1 MVRLTGHRL
10 TPRPRWACIAAVL
23 VVLSAAVAVAASAM
37 TRAPGLDRTYGDQ
50 GVVRMPEVFNGFEG
64 FAAAADGD
72 AFAFGPG
79 RQGKEFVLR
88 FNEVGRRDGSY
99 GGGGA
104 AVLPSER
111 EYAAFADHAARVVIG
126 ARVRDRILLRRLTF
140 EGRPDRSF
148 GKDGVVSVPCG
159 CDGAE
164 LSLSEIG
171 DGRILVDADREV
183 DRDGRYDVATK
194 VWLTELLPDGSLDR
208 RFGQAGSVAFE
219 IPKQGPLGPATPA
232 AGGAI
237 LLGGPVR
244 SGKVRVYL
252 WRVSARGRVDGAF
265 ARRAARSVRQ
275 LGGLGHHPELAAI
288 VPGADGSVAALGSID
303 EKHGF
308 YLRLR
313 ADGKPDRGLAG
324 RGVKR
329 LPFTVVTAVG
339 GVGGT
344 VFAVGRGHNGYRYR
358 AFRILPGGALDPRY
372 HRAKGRAVP
381 LPGRGVHVF
390 SQGSGRVLIGSKGLT
405 YCRSGCGY
413 HPAMTRFRE

>member
-10 TPRPRWACIAAVL
+10 TPRQRWACIAAVL

-37 TRAPGLDRTYGDQ
+37 TRAPGLDRGYGQ
-50 GVVRMPEVFNGFEG
+50 GGVVQMPEVFNGFEG

-79 RQGKEFVLR
+79 RQGKEVVLR

-104 AVLPSER
+104 AVLPSEQ

-140 EGRPDRSF
+140 DGRPDRSF

-183 DRDGRYDVATK
+183 DRDGRYDIATK

-275 LGGLGHHPELAAI
+275 LGRLGHPELAAI
-288 VPGADGSVAALGSID
+288 VPGADGRVAALGSID

-344 VFAVGRGHNGYRYR
+344 VFAVGRG
-358 AFRILPGGALDPRY
+358 ALDPRY
-372 HRAKGRAVP
+372 HRANGRAVP

-413 HPAMTRFRE
+413 HPAMTRFGE